1 MMGDLLNRLMGD
13 LLNRLKNLIK
23 SGVGQSFDD
32 SGDMQIGESNWLG
45 RTKQTVESIVPYG
58 TFGTPMAKV
67 RQILFSMR
75 GNESNV
81 AALNSDS
88 VNRIIK
94 NTKPGEYGI
103 GSPSKGSY
111 IYFKDDGKIESKT
124 DKMTVV
130 LDPTGKITI
139 TGASDELMTVIDD
152 WMTEM
157 GKATVI
163 TGIGPQP
170 FTPVTITNLGLIQ
183 ARFNTL
189 KG

>member
-1 MMGDLLNRLMGD
+1 MMGD

-32 SGDMQIGESNWLG
+32 SGSIQTGESNWLG

-67 RQILFSMR
+67 RQILFSLR
-75 GNESNV
+75 GNESNI

-103 GSPSKGSY
+103 GSPLKGSY
-111 IYFKDDGKIESKT
+111 TYFKEDGKIETKT

-130 LDPTGKITI
+130 LDPSGKITI
-139 TGASDELMTVIDD
+139 TGETEELMSVIDE
-152 WMTEM
+152 WMTTM
-157 GKATVI
+157 IGAKVI
-163 TGIGPQP
+163 TGIGAMP
-170 FTPVTITNLGLIQ
+170 FDPTTLAKMAIVQ
-183 ARFNTL
+183 DKFNTL
-189 KG
+189 KV